1 MPQTKEYRLGGTV
14 LEVINVWLSSYRNGC
29 FQATPRE
36 SGLPASWRLERRGPV
51 FVKIGQLV
59 RYRPE
64 DLESWLKALPTGGLT
79 PDRRQP
85 AVESQSA
92 VSPRRV
98 SA

>member
-1 MPQTKEYRLGGTV
+1 M
-14 LEVINVWLSSYRNGC
+14 
-29 FQATPRE
+29 
-36 SGLPASWRLERRGPV
+36 SGSLLTETDVSKQLRVSLACLRRWRLERRGPV

-64 DLESWLKALPTGGLT
+64 DLESWLKTLPTGGLT

-85 AVESQSA
+85 TAEPQSA
-92 VSPRRV
+92 VSPRPV